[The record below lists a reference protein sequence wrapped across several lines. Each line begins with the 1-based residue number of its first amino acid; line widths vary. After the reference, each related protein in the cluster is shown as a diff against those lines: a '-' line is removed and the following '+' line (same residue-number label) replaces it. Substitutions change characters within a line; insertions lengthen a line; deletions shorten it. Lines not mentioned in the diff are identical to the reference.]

1 MLPYR
6 IHDKIR
12 PMKKLAILLLV
23 LPVFAA
29 DPAGFKMWTAAELK
43 SKAAAVKL
51 DDHKAGVDR
60 MADWGNHKLWV
71 IRRDGDGEAEIHETQ
86 VDIMTVIAGEA
97 TLIIGGKMVSPRTT
111 APGEVRGPS
120 IEGGE
125 KVKMAVGDVFH
136 IPAKIPHQML
146 VPKTLTFQVVKVETK

>member
-1 MLPYR
+1 
-6 IHDKIR
+6 
-12 PMKKLAILLLV
+12 MKKLAILLVV

-29 DPAGFKMWTAAELK
+29 APEGFKMWSSAELK

-71 IRRDGDGEAEIHETQ
+71 IRRDGDGEAEIHDTQ
-86 VDIMTVIAGEA
+86 VDVITVIAGEGI
-97 TLIIGGKMVSPRTT
+97 LIVGGKMLSPHTT

-125 KVKMAVGDVFH
+125 KVKMATGDVFH

-146 VPKTLTFQVVKVETK
+146 VPKSLTFEVVKVETK